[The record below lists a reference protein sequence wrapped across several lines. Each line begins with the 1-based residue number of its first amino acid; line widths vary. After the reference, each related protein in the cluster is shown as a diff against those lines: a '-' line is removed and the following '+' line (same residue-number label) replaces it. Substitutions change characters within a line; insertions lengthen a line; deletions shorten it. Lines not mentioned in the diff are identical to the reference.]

1 MKGDIKDGDI
11 SILEINILVKIL
23 FITMVTI
30 LSIIF
35 VRQTICKLLYAIR
48 LLIVVHL
55 FMIILCLEGLK
66 ELTVFSET

>member
-35 VRQTICKLLYAIR
+35 VRQIICKSLYALR